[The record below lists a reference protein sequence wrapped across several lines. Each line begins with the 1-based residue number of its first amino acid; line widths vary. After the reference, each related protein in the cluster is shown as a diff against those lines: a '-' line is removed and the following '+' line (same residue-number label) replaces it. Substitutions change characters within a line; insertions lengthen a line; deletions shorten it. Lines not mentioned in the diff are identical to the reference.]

1 MRPRR
6 SFWLL
11 ALGVLLASG
20 AVLLHWGE
28 LRIERGQETATAE
41 GARTAAERRVRQTQ
55 RVAAPRSPPRQD
67 AVESPPLPNVADAR
81 PPSGYGFVTHHGEM
95 TKARVE
101 NVATA
106 IADVLAPEWLVLAGV
121 ASLVDQAVSLGR
133 PWLLGWVYPAP
144 GATHADLSRAL
155 AGTGATIV
163 GRSGQLFRARLPAD
177 SRRLALI
184 ESLAAVRGI
193 GAMPPEVKL
202 AAFGGGALAMQSERT
217 GVYVTLMD
225 DDRAGRW
232 RRAMADLGV
241 AVEAHDPALRAY
253 RATADGPAI
262 LALAATDYVVAVEP
276 VPVVEATHDTAV
288 PAMGVDALWR
298 YSSSLERYQ
307 GVRGSSVPVAVMDTG
322 LNINH
327 ADIAANRASIC
338 GANFVFSHRGVEE
351 TIEEDDDLWVDQHGH
366 GTHVTG
372 TVAGSGSSERQFAGM
387 APAVRH
393 IRFAKVLNRGG
404 SSSGDS
410 VRRGM
415 EYLAKATECHTN
427 GGTSARVKPQ
437 IVNMSLSWTNL
448 DHEGRDFG
456 ARKLDSTVWTHRQL
470 YVVAQSNRS
479 RSGFSNYG
487 AAKNGLAVGA
497 TTDGGELAS
506 FSSHGPTADGRLA
519 PNVVAVGVRVHS
531 ARGGGARG
539 GHRAISGTSMASPA
553 VAGVAALLLDA
564 VPEHRNRPALTRAR
578 LMASAIRP
586 DAWLEEGGG
595 FAPDNSAGPGPQ
607 QVRYGM
613 GKVSARTA
621 VLQRDRPDG
630 WQSGSAT
637 TELTGGEYA
646 YHDIDVPPGASRLDL
661 VMTWDEPPADAV
673 ASTVVNDLDLWLDEG
688 ADCASHACG
697 EHVSRSR
704 IDNVEWLVVRDPAPG
719 TYRVKVV
726 ANRIYTVAPRAAV
739 AWTLIR
745 GASTPT
751 VEVTANTD
759 ALTGAGLHELTLA
772 LSADGYA
779 AAGTLL
785 HIDCRSDSA
794 TCDDAV
800 TVEGVWTTRARSRIS
815 LADEVTAPV
824 PDDYRLYTRADRPFE
839 LGSSL
844 PVGELA
850 AGETR
855 TIHLLVRV
863 AEKSD
868 GARLHFA
875 ASAWNGRAG
884 ETTVDVGDGADD
896 QAVRPANDAFSA
908 ATPLQGASGSTA
920 LDLLL
925 ATPEPG
931 EPTVRYSTR
940 SRGRPS
946 GSVWYTWTA
955 PTGGPFRFKVP
966 GIERFPEDR
975 APDERRLDRVDVYQG
990 DAIASLNEVASGLW
1004 GASFFAQEGARYR
1017 IRVSSASRGAA
1028 VELTWSPEGRPGN
1041 DDFVDA
1047 MWLEGE
1053 TGTAQGSGAGATL
1066 EAGESFGEVAATT
1079 WFHWIAPED
1088 GLWEFRGGSH
1098 VLVFEGDH
1106 VSQLRLIGPRPSSR
1120 VQFFAAAGRKY
1131 HIAVA
1136 EGGGEE
1142 SGLDY
1147 TLRWQRIDKELRGND
1162 WFANAEEIQ
1171 EDEWSGTEVS
1181 VGSAATVEPDEPPE
1195 SGVRTQ
1201 WYSWDAPVDGSFT
1214 LRLEAAGGRS
1224 GQYPMLKFS
1233 VFAGTDLE
1241 DLEQVASVRPG
1252 AAHDAVVAATAGERY
1267 WISVGFAADD
1277 LAAFDVGWASAALV
1291 LGPTPENDRVEAS
1304 GVLAGTSG
1312 SVVGSNEFATTG
1324 RDEGNRI
1331 GRAALWWTHEAD
1343 RSGWMRF
1350 AVEGKAGPW
1359 ELTVHR
1365 EATDGSGLE
1374 IAASS
1379 RWQRSGDEPT
1389 EVLIEVEKGV
1399 RYSIALGTRGAGR
1412 GEFTLRWEEAVA
1424 PAWLRYIG
1432 RLADGDRGSQGEP
1445 VLIRGPGAMA
1455 RNKDDGTLYLGSRLG
1470 LQVFEQLG
1478 AGALGQVQLIESKLD
1493 LARARL
1499 VWDQGRGR
1507 LLADDCG
1514 SWREFAPIAPGWRL
1528 RDLGELEV
1536 EDGPS
1541 TCAEQL
1547 LMDEAG
1553 LNLYRVGRSDGLET
1567 YTVGPEGTLS
1577 FVESQELNRGIPASI
1592 MSNDGRRVY
1601 VTTGQYLWVFDRDLE
1616 SGALTRADATHDF
1629 SSYRSS
1635 RRSSMA
1641 ISDDD
1646 ALLFVHTY
1654 DGTTHALSLD
1664 DSAVEHVAELAKFW
1678 DWPWEADYCRFG
1690 DVRGDGVTVDFL
1702 CPGLAITVRLDPQT
1716 GELVETDS
1724 VTARGD
1730 RFNGPTMPNYGIPT
1744 GMVPTLDDTQVH
1756 VGTPAHGILTIS
1768 RVGGVD

>member
-1 MRPRR
+1 M
-6 SFWLL
+6 WLL
-11 ALGVLLASG
+11 AVGVLLASA
-20 AVLLHWGE
+20 AVLLHRGE
-28 LRIERGQETATAE
+28 LRIERGQETAPAEDPRIAAE
-41 GARTAAERRVRQTQ
+41 GLGRQAQ
-55 RVAAPRSPPRQD
+55 DAAAPRSPLLQGAAD
-67 AVESPPLPNVADAR
+67 SPPPPDVAGAR
-81 PPSGYGFVTHHGEM
+81 PPPGYDFVTHHGEM
-95 TKARVE
+95 AKARVE
-101 NVATA
+101 NVAAATA
-106 IADVLAPEWLVLAGV
+106 DEPAPEWLALAGV
-121 ASLVDQAVSLGR
+121 ASLVDQAVSAGR
-133 PWLLGWVYPAP
+133 PWSFGWVHPAP
-144 GATHADLSRAL
+144 GATYADLGRAL

-163 GRSGQLFRARLPAD
+163 GRSGHLFRARLPAD
-177 SRRLALI
+177 AGGLRLI
-184 ESLAAVRGI
+184 ESLAAVRAI
-193 GAMPPEVKL
+193 GAMPPEAKL
-202 AAFGGGALAMQSERT
+202 AAFGDGPLAVQSART
-217 GVYVTLMD
+217 EVYVTLMD
-225 DDRAGRW
+225 EDRQGRW

-241 AVEAHDPALRAY
+241 AVGTHDPALRAY
-253 RATADGPAI
+253 LAMADGAAI
-262 LALAATDYVVAVEP
+262 LALAAKDYVVAIEP
-276 VPVVEATHDTAV
+276 VPVVEAVHDTAV

-298 YSSSLERYQ
+298 YNSFLGRYQ
-307 GVRGSSVPVAVMDTG
+307 GVRGSSVPIAVMDTG

-327 ADIAANRASIC
+327 PDIAAGRDSVC
-338 GANFVFSHRGVEE
+338 GANFVFSSYGGAEE

-372 TVAGSGSSERQFAGM
+372 TVAGSGSIERQFAGM

-393 IRFAKVLNRGG
+393 IRFAKVLTRRG
-404 SSSGDS
+404 SSSGAS
-410 VRRGM
+410 VTRGM
-415 EYLAKATECHTN
+415 EYLAKATDCRTN
-427 GGTSARVKPQ
+427 GGMSQRVKPQ

-448 DHEGRDFG
+448 VHEGRDFG
-456 ARKLDSTVWTHRQL
+456 ARKLDSTVWAHRQL
-470 YVVAQSNRS
+470 YVVAQSNAS
-479 RSGFSNYG
+479 RAGFSNYG
-487 AAKNGLAVGA
+487 AAKNALAVGA

-519 PNVVAVGVRVHS
+519 PNVVAVGVRVYS
-531 ARGGGARG
+531 AAGGGARG
-539 GHRAISGTSMASPA
+539 GYRAINGTSMASPA

-564 VPEHRNRPALTRAR
+564 VRVHRNRPALTRAR
-578 LMASAIRP
+578 LMASAVRP

-630 WQSGSAT
+630 WRSGSAT

-646 YHDIDVPPGASRLDL
+646 YHDIEVPPGASRLDV

-726 ANRIYTVAPRAAV
+726 ANRVYTAPPRAAV

-751 VEVTANTD
+751 VEVAANRV
-759 ALTGAGLHELTLA
+759 ALRGAGLHELTLA
-772 LSADGYA
+772 LSADGYV
-779 AAGTLL
+779 AAGTQL

-794 TCDDAV
+794 RCDEAV
-800 TVEGVWTTRARSRIS
+800 TVEGVWTTRFRSRIS
-815 LADEVTAPV
+815 LSEEVAAPV
-824 PDDYRLYTRADRPFE
+824 PANYSLFARADRPFE

-855 TIHLLVRV
+855 RIHLLVRV
-863 AEKSD
+863 AEKAE

-875 ASAWNGRAG
+875 ASAWNGHAG
-884 ETTVDVGDGADD
+884 EATVDIGEGAEEKP
-896 QAVRPANDAFSA
+896 VRPANDAFSA
-908 ATPLQGASGSTA
+908 ATRLPGASGSIA

-931 EPTVRYSTR
+931 EPAVRHSTS

-955 PTGGPFRFKVP
+955 PTAGPFRFKVP

-990 DAIASLNEVASGLW
+990 DAIGSLHEVASGLW
-1004 GASFFAQEGARYR
+1004 GASFFAVQGARYR
-1017 IRVSSASRGAA
+1017 IRVSSSARGAA
-1028 VELTWSPEGRPGN
+1028 VDLTWSPEGRPGN

-1047 MWLEGE
+1047 ILLAGE
-1053 TGTAQGSGAGATL
+1053 TGIAQGSGAGATL
-1066 EAGESFGEVAATT
+1066 EPGESFGRVAATT
-1079 WFHWIAPED
+1079 WFRWIAPED
-1088 GLWEFRGGSH
+1088 GLWEFKGGSH

-1106 VSQLRLIGPRPSSR
+1106 VSQLRLVGPTPSSR

-1131 HIAVA
+1131 QIAVA

-1142 SGLDY
+1142 SGVDY
-1147 TLRWQRIDKELRGND
+1147 TLRWQRIDKEPSGND
-1162 WFANAEEIQ
+1162 WFANAEQIAEG
-1171 EDEWSGTEVS
+1171 EWSGVQLS
-1181 VGSAATVEPDEPPE
+1181 VGGASTVEPDEPPE
-1195 SGVRTQ
+1195 SGVRTR
-1201 WYSWDAPVDGSFT
+1201 WWHWDAPADGSFT
-1214 LRLEAAGGRS
+1214 LRLEAPGGRT
-1224 GQYPMLKFS
+1224 GQYPMLKLS

-1241 DLEQVASVRPG
+1241 DLELIASARPG
-1252 AAHDAVVAATAGERY
+1252 AAHDAVVAAAAGERY
-1267 WISVGFAADD
+1267 WISLGFVADD
-1277 LAAFDVGWASAALV
+1277 LAAFDVGWASATLV

-1304 GVLAGTSG
+1304 GVLAGSSG

-1324 RDEGNRI
+1324 QGEGNRI

-1343 RSGWMRF
+1343 RSGWVRF
-1350 AVEGKAGPW
+1350 AVEGEAGPW

-1365 EATDGSGLE
+1365 QAADGSGLE

-1389 EVLIEVEKGV
+1389 EVLVELEKGV
-1399 RYSIALGTRGAGR
+1399 RYAIAVGTRGADR
-1412 GEFTLRWEEAVA
+1412 GEFTLRWEKAAA

-1432 RLADGDRGSQGEP
+1432 RLADGDRDSQDEP
-1445 VLIRGPGAMA
+1445 VLIRGPGALA
-1455 RNKDDGTLYLGSRLG
+1455 RNRDDGTLYLGSRLG
-1470 LQVFEQLG
+1470 LQVFEQRG
-1478 AGALGQVQLIESKLD
+1478 AGAFGKVQLIESKFD

-1528 RDLGELEV
+1528 EDLGELEV

-1547 LMDEAG
+1547 LMDNAG
-1553 LNLYRVGRSDGLET
+1553 LNLYRVGVSSHGIET
-1567 YTVGPEGTLS
+1567 YTVGPDGDLR
-1577 FVESQELNRGIPASI
+1577 FVENHELRWGIPASI
-1592 MSNDGRRVY
+1592 MSNDGRRLY
-1601 VTTGQYLWVFDRDLE
+1601 TTTSQYLWVFDRDLE
-1616 SGALTRADATHDF
+1616 SGALTRLDATHNF
-1629 SSYRSS
+1629 GSYHS
-1635 RRSSMA
+1635 RRRSTMA

-1654 DGTTHALSLD
+1654 NGTTHAFSLD
-1664 DSAVEHVAELAKFW
+1664 DSTVEHVAELARFW
-1678 DWPWEADYCRFG
+1678 NWPWQATHCQFG
-1690 DVRGDGVTVDFL
+1690 DVRRDGVTADFL

-1716 GELVETDS
+1716 GELFETDA

-1730 RFNGPTMPNYGIPT
+1730 RFNGPAMPNYDIPT
-1744 GMVPTLDDTQVH
+1744 GMAPTLDDRQIHAIIPT
-1756 VGTPAHGILTIS
+1756 HGILTFS